1 MTARDEH
8 ALAVL
13 FRQESGRLVASLTRF
28 FGVGN
33 LHLAEDVAQETLVA
47 ALETWSREFPPNPRA
62 WLFHVAKNR
71 ARDVVRRQRVRRGN
85 DDPVDPDDLAADPMR
100 EQDGDADVLRMMF
113 SCCHPSLTED
123 TQTALILRLVC
134 GFGTNEVAL
143 AFFSEPAAMEK
154 RLVRAKKVLADEGRL
169 FEPTLHDE
177 ARERAAAVMQAVYLM
192 FDAGYH
198 SAVAA
203 EVVRLDVASEAIR
216 LALLLANSRAT
227 TGPAAHALAALTC
240 LHGARI
246 PARSVAAGGN
256 HTLVPLEEQNRAHW
270 DAELMK
276 LGMSHLSESASGAA
290 LTVFHLEAGI
300 AAQHVVAASVE
311 MTHWAEIVRLYDL
324 LYAKKPTPVVALSR
338 AIARS
343 RIFGPESGLEEIL
356 GLEGRERLDAYP
368 FYWAAL
374 GDLAIRQG
382 KKDRAAEWLER
393 GLACA
398 RTDAERDLFLRRI
411 HSVAAS
417 KG

>member
-13 FRQESGRLVASLTRF
+13 FRQESGRLVATLTRF
-28 FGVGN
+28 FGVRD
-33 LHLAEDVAQETLVA
+33 LALAEDVAQETLVA
-47 ALETWSREFPPNPRA
+47 ALQAWSGGLPPDPTA

-71 ARDVVRRQRVRRGN
+71 ARDVLRRQRVRRGAG
-85 DDPVDPDDLAADPMR
+85 DAFDPDDLPADATAH
-100 EQDGDADVLRMMF
+100 EDVDADVLRMMF
-113 SCCHPSLTED
+113 SCCHPALTED

-143 AFFSEPAAMEK
+143 AFFSEPGAMEK

-169 FEPTLHDE
+169 FEPTTHAE

-198 SAVAA
+198 SAVAP
-203 EVVRLDVASEAIR
+203 EVVRVDVASEAIR
-216 LALLLANSRAT
+216 LALLLAGSRAT

-246 PARSVAAGGN
+246 PARMSPQAA
-256 HTLVPLEEQNRAHW
+256 LVPLEEQDRAAW
-270 DAELMK
+270 DGDLVK
-276 LGMSHLSESASGAA
+276 LGMAHLADSASGSE

-300 AAQHVVAASVE
+300 AAQHAVASSVE
-311 MTHWAEIVRLYDL
+311 TTDWSEITRLYDL
-324 LYAKKPTPVVALSR
+324 LYAKKPSPVVALSR

-343 RIFGPESGLEEIL
+343 RVLGAGAGLEEIL
-356 GLEGRERLDAYP
+356 TLDGRERLDAYP

-374 GDLAIRQG
+374 GDLALRQG
-382 KKDRAAEWLER
+382 ERTKASEWLGR

-398 RTDAERDLFLRRI
+398 RTEAERELFLRRI
-411 HSVAAS
+411 DECGGVRS
-417 KG
+417 

>member
-13 FRQESGRLVASLTRF
+13 FRQESGRLVATLTRF
-28 FGVGN
+28 FGVGD
-33 LHLAEDVAQETLVA
+33 LALAEDVAQETLVA
-47 ALETWSREFPPNPRA
+47 ALQAWSGGLPPDPSA

-71 ARDVVRRQRVRRGN
+71 ARDVIRRRRVRRGA
-85 DDPVDPDDLAADPMR
+85 DDTLDPDVLTAPTNT
-100 EQDGDADVLRMMF
+100 EQDVDADVLRMMF
-113 SCCHPSLTED
+113 SCCHPALTED

-143 AFFSEPAAMEK
+143 AFFSEPSAMEK

-169 FEPTLHDE
+169 FEPATGTD
-177 ARERAAAVMQAVYLM
+177 AQDRAAAVMQAVYLM

-216 LALLLANSRAT
+216 LAVLLASSRST
-227 TGPAAHALAALTC
+227 SGPTAHALAALTC

-246 PARSVAAGGN
+246 PARMSPHA
-256 HTLVPLEEQNRAHW
+256 LVPLEEQDRASW
-270 DAELMK
+270 DGDLVR
-276 LGMSHLSESASGAA
+276 LGMTHLSASASGSE

-300 AAQHVVAASVE
+300 AAQHVAASSVE
-311 MTHWAEIVRLYDL
+311 TTDWTEITRLYDL
-324 LYAKKPTPVVALSR
+324 LYAKKLSPVVALSR

-343 RIFGPESGLEEIL
+343 RVLGERAGIEEIL
-356 GLEGRERLDAYP
+356 SLEGRERLDAYP

-374 GDLAIRQG
+374 GDLARRQG
-382 KKDRAAEWLER
+382 EKAKAREWLAR

-398 RTDAERDLFLRRI
+398 RTDAERELFLRRI
-411 HSVAAS
+411 DECQALRH
-417 KG
+417 

>member
-28 FGVGN
+28 FGVSD
-33 LHLAEDVAQETLVA
+33 LALAEDVAQETLMA
-47 ALETWSREFPPNPRA
+47 ALQAWSHGLPPDPRA

-71 ARDVVRRQRVRRGN
+71 ARDMIRRRRVRRGAG
-85 DDPVDPDDLAADPMR
+85 DTFDPDDLA
-100 EQDGDADVLRMMF
+100 DGTSTDEDTDADVLRMMF
-113 SCCHPSLTED
+113 SCCHPALTED

-143 AFFSEPAAMEK
+143 AFFSEPSAMEK

-169 FEPTLHDE
+169 FEPMTHGP
-177 ARERAAAVMQAVYLM
+177 ARERAAAVMHAVYLM

-198 SAVAA
+198 SAVAP

-216 LALLLANSRAT
+216 LALLLADSRAT
-227 TGPAAHALAALTC
+227 AGAAAHALAALTC

-246 PARSVAAGGN
+246 PARMSPHA
-256 HTLVPLEEQNRAHW
+256 LVPLEEQDRAAW
-270 DAELMK
+270 DGDLVR
-276 LGMSHLSESASGAA
+276 LGMTHLSASATGTE
-290 LTVFHLEAGI
+290 LTVYHLEAGI
-300 AAQHVVAASVE
+300 AAQHAVASSVE
-311 MTHWAEIVRLYDL
+311 ATNWSEIVRLYDL

-343 RIFGPESGLEEIL
+343 RVPGSQTGLDEIL
-356 GLEGRERLDAYP
+356 GLDGRERLDAYP

-374 GDLAIRQG
+374 GDLALRQG
-382 KKDRAAEWLER
+382 QRTKASAWFAR

-398 RTDAERDLFLRRI
+398 RTEAEREVFLRRI
-411 HSVAAS
+411 EECRGVRS
-417 KG
+417 

>member
-13 FRQESGRLVASLTRF
+13 FRQESGRLVATLTRF
-28 FGVGN
+28 FGVGD
-33 LHLAEDVAQETLVA
+33 LALAEDVVQDTLVA
-47 ALETWSREFPPNPRA
+47 ALQAWSGGLPPDPSA

-71 ARDVVRRQRVRRGN
+71 ARDLMRRRRVRRGT
-85 DDPVDPDDLAADPMR
+85 DDTADPDDLVVDTTT
-100 EQDGDADVLRMMF
+100 DDDVDADVLRMMF
-113 SCCHPSLTED
+113 SCCHPALTED

-134 GFGTNEVAL
+134 GFGTAEVAL
-143 AFFSEPAAMEK
+143 AFFSEPSAMEK

-169 FEPTLHDE
+169 FEPTTPAE
-177 ARERAAAVMQAVYLM
+177 TRERAAAVMQAVYLM

-198 SAVAA
+198 SAVAP

-216 LALLLANSRAT
+216 LAVLLAESCTT
-227 TGPAAHALAALTC
+227 TGAAAHALAALTC

-246 PARSVAAGGN
+246 PARMSPHA
-256 HTLVPLEEQNRAHW
+256 LVPLEEQDRAAW
-270 DAELMK
+270 DGELVRR
-276 LGMSHLSESASGAA
+276 GITHLAASASGNE

-300 AAQHVVAASVE
+300 AAQHAAALSVD
-311 MTHWAEIVRLYDL
+311 TTNWVEIARLYDM

-343 RIFGPESGLEEIL
+343 RVRGARAGVDEIL
-356 GLEGRERLDAYP
+356 ALDGRERLAGYP

-374 GDLAIRQG
+374 GDLALRMG
-382 KKDRAAEWLER
+382 DPTKASTWLTR

-398 RTDAERDLFLRRI
+398 RTETERELFLRRI
-411 HSVAAS
+411 DECKHARS
-417 KG
+417 

>member
-13 FRQESGRLVASLTRF
+13 FRQESGRLVATLTRF
-28 FGVGN
+28 FGVGD
-33 LHLAEDVAQETLVA
+33 LTLAEDVTQETLVA
-47 ALETWSREFPPNPRA
+47 ALQAWSRGLPPDPRA

-71 ARDVVRRQRVRRGN
+71 ARDMARRRRVRRGA
-85 DDPVDPDDLAADPMR
+85 DDSFDPDDLPADTTAD
-100 EQDGDADVLRMMF
+100 EDVDADVLRMMF
-113 SCCHPSLTED
+113 SCCHPTLTED

-143 AFFSEPAAMEK
+143 AFFSEPSAMEK
-154 RLVRAKKVLADEGRL
+154 RLVRAKKVLADEGHL
-169 FEPTLHDE
+169 FEPTTHAE

-198 SAVAA
+198 SAVAP

-216 LALLLANSRAT
+216 LAVLLADSRAT

-246 PARSVAAGGN
+246 PARMSPHA
-256 HTLVPLEEQNRAHW
+256 LVPLEEQDRAAW
-270 DAELMK
+270 DGDLVR
-276 LGMSHLSESASGAA
+276 LGMTHLSASASGSE

-300 AAQHVVAASVE
+300 AAQHAAASSVE
-311 MTHWAEIVRLYDL
+311 TTDWPEITRLYDL

-343 RIFGPESGLEEIL
+343 RVVGAQRGLEEML
-356 GLEGRERLDAYP
+356 RLDGRERLDAYP

-374 GDLAIRQG
+374 GDLALRQG
-382 KKDRAAEWLER
+382 QRTKASEWLAR

-398 RTDAERDLFLRRI
+398 RTETERELFLRRI
-411 HSVAAS
+411 DECRDIRS
-417 KG
+417 